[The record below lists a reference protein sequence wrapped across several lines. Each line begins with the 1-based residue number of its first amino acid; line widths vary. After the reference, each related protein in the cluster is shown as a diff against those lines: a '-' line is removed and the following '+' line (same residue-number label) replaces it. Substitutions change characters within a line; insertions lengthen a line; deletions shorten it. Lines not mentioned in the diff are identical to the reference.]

1 MKFYNR
7 LGALPLAIKTLLLL
21 LALFFIYSLNYHFFD
36 GILPIHAWRK
46 ADSLSLAWNYYK
58 GASFLTPE
66 TNHISIYGNRNA
78 AAEFP
83 VVYYLVGNLW
93 KIFGPHEWIAKL
105 VSFFTL
111 IVSLSLFSSVVNYF
125 LKSQIKTL
133 VFSGIIFSSPILLF
147 YSDTLLPNVFSF
159 SFALIAGYFLFIFLI
174 HKKYWLFSFFTLFLT
189 LAILIKVT
197 VLIAILTFAIG
208 TAFYFFFQEKSLFTT
223 HRKSFLWICGA
234 FVFAFLATFLWY
246 SYAINYNSYL
256 HSTLFSTTIR
266 PIWEVDALRQKA
278 IWDIIWKRQFN
289 LLYNYW
295 ALIPTIVFVFYLAI
309 RAKILSFFYWI
320 LGVGITGAITYILL
334 WFWVFDVHDYYL
346 IEMLFL
352 PLTFF
357 FIAIKH
363 IEIHPIIVR
372 RTAKFLFFCILVLI
386 FLNATSYVNIAFG
399 RKNFITEN
407 SFGVSK
413 LEKENWEYF
422 HWYHSEHLQ
431 KLQKQK
437 YEIQKIIKEKD
448 TVFCL
453 TDQSP
458 NVDLYTIERIGFSNF
473 SFLKT
478 KPYSAQIPTFIKK
491 GARYMLVVGN
501 EPIDPLMNQFTKD
514 TVYAKNA
521 VFIFD
526 LKSYKN

>member
-36 GILPIHAWRK
+36 GVLPIHAWRK

-58 GASFLTPE
+58 GASFLSPE
-66 TNHISIYGNRNA
+66 TNHISYFGNRNA

-83 VVYYLVGNLW
+83 IVYYVVGKLW
-93 KIFGPHEWIAKL
+93 VLFGHHEWIPRL
-105 VSFFTL
+105 VSFSTL
-111 IVSLSLFSSVVNYF
+111 IGSLTLFSSVVNHI
-125 LKSQIKTL
+125 LKNHLKTL
-133 VFSGIIFSSPILLF
+133 VFIGVVFSSPILLF

-159 SFALIAGYFLFIFLI
+159 SFSLIASYFLFVFI
-174 HKKYWLFSFFTLFLT
+174 HNKSRWSFTFFTLFLT

-197 VLIAILTFAIG
+197 VLISILTFAIG
-208 TAFYFFFQEKSLFTT
+208 CAFYYFFQKKNLFTT
-223 HRKSFLWICGA
+223 HRKIFILLCAA
-234 FVFAFLATFLWY
+234 FSIAFFFTILWY
-246 SYAINYNSYL
+246 SYAISYNARFDSL
-256 HSTLFSTTIR
+256 MFSTDIR
-266 PIWEVDALRQKA
+266 PIWEVDALRRKE
-278 IWDIIWKRQFN
+278 IWEIIWKRQFN
-289 LLYNYW
+289 LLYSYW
-295 ALIPTIVFVFYLAI
+295 ALIPICLLVFFLAI
-309 RAKILSFFYWI
+309 RTKISPLFYWL
-320 LGVGITGAITYILL
+320 LGIGLLGTTGYILL

-346 IEMLFL
+346 IEMLYL
-352 PLTFF
+352 PLIFF

-363 IEIHPIIVR
+363 TNMQSTITGKLSRYLSYSVLLLV
-372 RTAKFLFFCILVLI
+372 FLQAL
-386 FLNATSYVNIAFG
+386 SYTQIAFG
-399 RKNFITEN
+399 KKTYIAKN
-407 SFGVSK
+407 SFLVQEFTK
-413 LEKENWEYF
+413 TNWEEIY
-422 HWYHSEHLQ
+422 WYHSEHLQ
-431 KLQKQK
+431 KLQESKN
-437 YEIQKIIKEKD
+437 ELQKIIKEND

-458 NVDLYTIERIGFSNF
+458 NVDLYTLGRIGFSNYT
-473 SFLKT
+473 FLKT
-478 KPYSAQIPTFIKK
+478 KPYPTQIPTFIKK

>member
-1 MKFYNR
+1 MSFFPR
-7 LGALPLAIKTLLLL
+7 LESFPLTIKTFLLLVV
-21 LALFFIYSLNYHFFD
+21 LFFLYSLNYHFFD

-46 ADSLSLAWNYYK
+46 ADSLSLAWNYYQ

-111 IVSLSLFSSVVNYF
+111 IISLTLFSSVVNHF

-159 SFALIAGYFLFIFLI
+159 SFSLIAGYFLFNFLLR
-174 HKKYWLFSFFTLFLT
+174 KKYWSFSFFTLFLT

-223 HRKSFLWICGA
+223 HRKSFLWLFGA

-246 SYAINYNSYL
+246 SYAINYNSFY

-266 PIWEVDALRQKA
+266 PIWEVDSIRRGE
-278 IWDIIWKRQFN
+278 IWEIIWKRQFN
-289 LLYNYW
+289 LLFHHW
-295 ALIPTIVFVFYLAI
+295 AMIPTLIFVLFLMIRNKVSSFY
-309 RAKILSFFYWI
+309 YWLI
-320 LGVGITGAITYILL
+320 GIGTIGVSIYILL

-372 RTAKFLFFCILVLI
+372 RTAKFLFFCILILV
-386 FLNATSYVNIAFG
+386 FLNATSYLNIAFG
-399 RKNFITEN
+399 KKNFITEN

-478 KPYSAQIPTFIKK
+478 KPYSTQIPLFIKK

-501 EPIDPLMNQFTKD
+501 EPIDPLMKQFTKD
-514 TVYAKNA
+514 TVYAKNS

-526 LKSYKN
+526 LKSSK

>member
-1 MKFYNR
+1 MSFFSR
-7 LGALPLAIKTLLLL
+7 LESFPLAIKTFLLLVV
-21 LALFFIYSLNYHFFD
+21 LFFLYSLNYHFFD
-36 GILPIHAWRK
+36 SILPIHAWRK
-46 ADSLSLAWNYYK
+46 ADSLSLAWNYYQ

-83 VVYYLVGNLW
+83 IVYYLVGNLW

-111 IVSLSLFSSVVNYF
+111 IISLTLFSSVVNHF

-133 VFSGIIFSSPILLF
+133 VLSGIIFSSPILLF

-159 SFALIAGYFLFIFLI
+159 SFSLIAGYFLFIFL
-174 HKKYWLFSFFTLFLT
+174 HRKKYWSFSFFTLFLT

-223 HRKSFLWICGA
+223 HRKSFVWLFGA
-234 FVFAFLATFLWY
+234 FLFAFLATFLWY
-246 SYAINYNSYL
+246 SYAINYNSHF

-266 PIWEVDALRQKA
+266 PFWEVDVQRHKE

-295 ALIPTIVFVFYLAI
+295 ALIPMIVFVFYLVI
-309 RAKILSFFYWI
+309 RAKIPSFFYWLI
-320 LGVGITGAITYILL
+320 GVGIIGATTYILL

-346 IEMLFL
+346 IEILFL

-357 FIAIKH
+357 FIGIKY
-363 IEIHPIIVR
+363 IDIHPSIFVR
-372 RTAKFLFFCILVLI
+372 KTAIFLFFCNVILV
-386 FLNATSYVNIAFG
+386 FLNATSYLNIAFG
-399 RKNFITEN
+399 KKNFITEN
-407 SFGVSK
+407 SFRVSK

-422 HWYHSEHLQ
+422 HWYHNEHLQ

-437 YEIQKIIKEKD
+437 YEIQKIIKEND

-478 KPYSAQIPTFIKK
+478 KPYSTQIPLFIKK

-501 EPIDPLMNQFTKD
+501 EPIDPLMKQFTKD
-514 TVYAKNA
+514 TVYAKNS
-521 VFIFD
+521 VFVFD
-526 LKSYKN
+526 LKSSK

>member
-1 MKFYNR
+1 
-7 LGALPLAIKTLLLL
+7 
-21 LALFFIYSLNYHFFD
+21 
-36 GILPIHAWRK
+36 
-46 ADSLSLAWNYYK
+46 
-58 GASFLTPE
+58 
-66 TNHISIYGNRNA
+66 
-78 AAEFP
+78 
-83 VVYYLVGNLW
+83 
-93 KIFGPHEWIAKL
+93 
-105 VSFFTL
+105 
-111 IVSLSLFSSVVNYF
+111 
-125 LKSQIKTL
+125 
-133 VFSGIIFSSPILLF
+133 
-147 YSDTLLPNVFSF
+147 
-159 SFALIAGYFLFIFLI
+159 
-174 HKKYWLFSFFTLFLT
+174 
-189 LAILIKVT
+189 
-197 VLIAILTFAIG
+197 
-208 TAFYFFFQEKSLFTT
+208 
-223 HRKSFLWICGA
+223 
-234 FVFAFLATFLWY
+234 
-246 SYAINYNSYL
+246 
-256 HSTLFSTTIR
+256 
-266 PIWEVDALRQKA
+266 
-278 IWDIIWKRQFN
+278 
-289 LLYNYW
+289 
-295 ALIPTIVFVFYLAI
+295 
-309 RAKILSFFYWI
+309 
-320 LGVGITGAITYILL
+320 
-334 WFWVFDVHDYYL
+334 
-346 IEMLFL
+346 
-352 PLTFF
+352 LTFF

-478 KPYSAQIPTFIKK
+478 KPYSTQIPLFIKK

-501 EPIDPLMNQFTKD
+501 EPIDPLMKQFTKD
-514 TVYAKNA
+514 TVYAKNS

-526 LKSYKN
+526 LKSSK